1 MRNMNTKNALHIV
14 FFVSWFLS
22 VVLVVFLCTSSVNGY
37 NSAIK
42 NTYPIVVYEHDDVIE
57 SLVGEQAVGK
67 ENDDT
72 SNDAIDRMERYRE
85 KLTTQ
90 RDITVYWMIGISIYA
105 GVGSVLYFCVRD
117 SHKKRNLFT
126 ILLVFN
132 LLLFMCF
139 VIFAPQPISRV

>member
-1 MRNMNTKNALHIV
+1 MNTKNALHIV

-22 VVLVVFLCTSSVNGY
+22 VIIVVFLCASSVNGY

-72 SNDAIDRMERYRE
+72 NNDAIDRMERCRE

-105 GVGSVLYFCVRD
+105 GVGSVLYFCERD
-117 SHKKRNLFT
+117 SHKKRKLFT

-139 VIFAPQPISRV
+139 VIFVPQPISRV

>member
-1 MRNMNTKNALHIV
+1 MNTKNALHIV

-22 VVLVVFLCTSSVNGY
+22 VILVVFLCASSVNGY

-42 NTYPIVVYEHDDVIE
+42 NTYPIVVYEQDDVIE

-72 SNDAIDRMERYRE
+72 NNDAIDRMERCRE

-90 RDITVYWMIGISIYA
+90 RDITVCWMIGISIYA

-117 SHKKRNLFT
+117 SHKKRKLFT

-139 VIFAPQPISRV
+139 VIFVPQPISRV